1 MTPTD
6 IIKKVRHLEIRT
18 RKLVT
23 DSVTGAYHSS
33 FKGRGMDFEEVR
45 EYAIGDDV
53 RSIDWNVSAKMDKP
67 FIKVYREERELTLM
81 LLIDLSASG
90 IFGSVEQSKR
100 ERAAEIA
107 SVLAFSATRNN
118 DKVGLLLY
126 TDDVEHYIPPKK
138 GRRHILRVI
147 RDILFFEPRDKG
159 TNHKAALDY
168 LNRVQRRKSVVFL
181 ISDFLDSDTTS
192 NEKPTT
198 RHAVVPKGGGGTTNH
213 TSRPS
218 TEGRGRNEQLFNTLA
233 LTNQRHDLISIALT
247 DPRERELPNVGLITL
262 EDAETGEMVEL
273 DTGSRGVRDRYKK
286 QAAERHAD
294 FTSGMRKKGLDWI
307 EASTEGPYL
316 PALRQL
322 FARRASRH

>member
-1 MTPTD
+1 MTPSD
-6 IIKKVRHLEIRT
+6 IIKKVRRLEIRT

-53 RSIDWNVSAKMDKP
+53 RTIDWNVSAKMDKP
-67 FIKVYREERELTLM
+67 FVKVYREERELTLM

-90 IFGSVEQSKR
+90 IFGSIDQSKR

-126 TDDVEHYIPPKK
+126 TDVVEHYIPPKK

-147 RDILFFEPRDKG
+147 RDILFVEPEQRG
-159 TNHKAALDY
+159 TDHKSALDY
-168 LNRVQRRKSVVFL
+168 LNRVQRRKTVVFL
-181 ISDFLDSDTTS
+181 ISDFLEADSS
-192 NEKPTT
+192 
-198 RHAVVPKGGGGTTNH
+198 
-213 TSRPS
+213 
-218 TEGRGRNEQLFNTLA
+218 LFKTLA
-233 LTNQRHDLISIALT
+233 LTNQRHDLIAIALS
-247 DPRERELPNVGLITL
+247 DPRESELPPVGLITL
-262 EDAETGEMVEL
+262 EDAETGEMVEI
-273 DTGSRGVRDRYKK
+273 DTGSKALRERYK
-286 QAAERHAD
+286 QLAAKRRNA
-294 FTSGMRKKGLDWI
+294 FQSGMRKKGIDWI

>member
-1 MTPTD
+1 MNTSD
-6 IIKKVRHLEIRT
+6 IIKKVRHIEIRT
-18 RKLVT
+18 RRLVT
-23 DSVTGAYHSS
+23 DSVSGAYHSS

-45 EYAIGDDV
+45 EYSIGDDV
-53 RSIDWNVSAKMDKP
+53 RTIDWNVSAKMNKP

-107 SVLAFSATRNN
+107 GVLAFSATRNN

-126 TDDVEHYIPPKK
+126 TDQVEHYIPPKK
-138 GRRHILRVI
+138 GRRHILRVV
-147 RDILFFEPRDKG
+147 RDILFFEPSGRA
-159 TNHKAALDY
+159 TNHKSALDY
-168 LNRVQRRKSVVFL
+168 LNQMQRRKSVVFL
-181 ISDFLDSDTTS
+181 VSDFL
-192 NEKPTT
+192 E
-198 RHAVVPKGGGGTTNH
+198 
-213 TSRPS
+213 SRPA
-218 TEGRGRNEQLFNTLA
+218 TAGRKHELFNALA
-233 LTNQRHDLISIALT
+233 LTNRRHDLISIALT

-273 DTGSRGVRDRYKK
+273 DTGSRAVRERYRKLASER
-286 QAAERHAD
+286 QAA
-294 FTSGMRKKGLDWI
+294 FQSSMRKKGLDWI

-322 FARRASRH
+322 FNRRASRH

>member
-1 MTPTD
+1 VNTSD
-6 IIKKVRHLEIRT
+6 IIKKVRRLEIRT
-18 RKLVT
+18 RRLVT
-23 DSVTGAYHSS
+23 DSVTGAYYSS

-53 RSIDWNVSAKMDKP
+53 RTIDWNVSAKMDRP
-67 FIKVYREERELTLM
+67 FVKVFREERELTIM

-107 SVLAFSATRNN
+107 SVIAFSASQNN

-126 TDDVEHYIPPKK
+126 TDEVEHYIPPKK

-147 RDILFFEPRDKG
+147 RDILFFQPKGKG
-159 TNHKAALDY
+159 THHKSALDY

-181 ISDFLDSDTTS
+181 ISDFLESDSSDNNSPLPTS
-192 NEKPTT
+192 HSP
-198 RHAVVPKGGGGTTNH
+198 
-213 TSRPS
+213 
-218 TEGRGRNEQLFNTLA
+218 LFSTLA
-233 LTNQRHDLISIALT
+233 LTHQRHDLVSIALS
-247 DPRERELPNVGLITL
+247 DPREYELPEVGLITL
-262 EDAETGEMVEL
+262 EDAETGEMVEI
-273 DTGSRGVRDRYKK
+273 DTSNRRTRERYA
-286 QAAERHAD
+286 QLARERRER
-294 FTSGMRKKGLDWI
+294 FQTGMRKKGLDWI
-307 EASTEGPYL
+307 EAHTDQPYL

>member
-1 MTPTD
+1 MNTSD
-6 IIKKVRHLEIRT
+6 IIKKVRRLEIRT
-18 RKLVT
+18 RRLVT
-23 DSVTGAYHSS
+23 DSVTGAYYSC

-53 RSIDWNVSAKMDKP
+53 RTIDWNVSAKMDRP
-67 FIKVYREERELTLM
+67 FVKVFREERELTLM

-107 SVLAFSATRNN
+107 SVIAFSASQNN

-126 TDDVEHYIPPKK
+126 TDEVEHYIPPKK

-147 RDILFFEPRDKG
+147 RDILFFQPKGKG
-159 TNHKAALDY
+159 THHKSALDY

-181 ISDFLDSDTTS
+181 ISDFLESDSSDNNSPLPTS
-192 NEKPTT
+192 HSP
-198 RHAVVPKGGGGTTNH
+198 
-213 TSRPS
+213 
-218 TEGRGRNEQLFNTLA
+218 LFSTLA
-233 LTNQRHDLISIALT
+233 LTHQRHDLVSIALS
-247 DPRERELPNVGLITL
+247 DPREYELPEVGLITL
-262 EDAETGEMVEL
+262 EDAETGEMVEI
-273 DTGSRGVRDRYKK
+273 DTSNRRTRERYA
-286 QAAERHAD
+286 QLARERRER
-294 FTSGMRKKGLDWI
+294 FQTGMRKKGLDWI
-307 EASTEGPYL
+307 EAHTDQPYL

>member
-1 MTPTD
+1 MNTSD
-6 IIKKVRHLEIRT
+6 IIKKVRRLEIRT
-18 RKLVT
+18 RRLVT
-23 DSVTGAYHSS
+23 DSVTGAYYSS

-53 RSIDWNVSAKMDKP
+53 RTIDWNVSAKMDRP
-67 FIKVYREERELTLM
+67 FVKVFREERELTIM

-107 SVLAFSATRNN
+107 SVIAFSASQNN

-126 TDDVEHYIPPKK
+126 TDEVEHYIPPKK

-147 RDILFFEPRDKG
+147 RDILFFQPKGKG
-159 TNHKAALDY
+159 THHKSALDY

-181 ISDFLDSDTTS
+181 ISDFLESDSSDNNSPLPTS
-192 NEKPTT
+192 HSP
-198 RHAVVPKGGGGTTNH
+198 
-213 TSRPS
+213 
-218 TEGRGRNEQLFNTLA
+218 LFSTLA
-233 LTNQRHDLISIALT
+233 LTHQRHDLVSIVLSG
-247 DPRERELPNVGLITL
+247 PREYELPEVGLITL
-262 EDAETGEMVEL
+262 EDAETGEMVEI
-273 DTGSRGVRDRYKK
+273 DTSNRRTRERYA
-286 QAAERHAD
+286 QLARERRER
-294 FTSGMRKKGLDWI
+294 FQTGMRKKGLDWI
-307 EASTEGPYL
+307 EAHTDQPYL

>member
-1 MTPTD
+1 MNTSD
-6 IIKKVRHLEIRT
+6 ILKKVRRLEIRT
-18 RKLVT
+18 RRLVT
-23 DSVTGAYHSS
+23 DSVTGAYYSS

-53 RSIDWNVSAKMDKP
+53 RTIDWNVSAKMDRP
-67 FIKVYREERELTLM
+67 FVKVFREERELTLM

-107 SVLAFSATRNN
+107 SVIAFSASQNN

-126 TDDVEHYIPPKK
+126 TDEVEHYIPPKK

-147 RDILFFEPRDKG
+147 RDILFFEPKGKG
-159 TNHKAALDY
+159 TDHKSALDY

-181 ISDFLDSDTTS
+181 ISDFLESDSPDIDSPPPTS
-192 NEKPTT
+192 HSP
-198 RHAVVPKGGGGTTNH
+198 
-213 TSRPS
+213 
-218 TEGRGRNEQLFNTLA
+218 LFATLA
-233 LTNQRHDLISIALT
+233 LTHQRHDLVSIALS
-247 DPRERELPNVGLITL
+247 DPREFELPEVGLITL
-262 EDAETGEMVEL
+262 EDAETGEMVEI
-273 DTGSRGVRDRYKK
+273 DTGSRSARERYA
-286 QAAERHAD
+286 QLARERRER
-294 FTSGMRKKGLDWI
+294 FQTGMRKKGLDWI
-307 EASTEGPYL
+307 EARTDQPYL

>member
-1 MTPTD
+1 MSPSD
-6 IIKKVRHLEIRT
+6 IIKKVRRLEIRT
-18 RKLVT
+18 RQLVT

-53 RSIDWNVSAKMDKP
+53 RTIDWNVSAKMDRP
-67 FIKVYREERELTLM
+67 FVKVFREERELTLM

-107 SVLAFSATRNN
+107 SVLAFSATLNN

-138 GRRHILRVI
+138 GRRHVLRTI
-147 RDILFFEPRDKG
+147 RDILFFEPKGRG
-159 TNHKAALDY
+159 TNHKAVLDY
-168 LNRVQRRKSVVFL
+168 LNRVQRRKTVVFL
-181 ISDFLDSDTTS
+181 ISDFLDNNSTPSDLS
-192 NEKPTT
+192 
-198 RHAVVPKGGGGTTNH
+198 
-213 TSRPS
+213 SQPS
-218 TEGRGRNEQLFNTLA
+218 SLYSTLA
-233 LTNQRHDLISIALT
+233 LTNQRHDLVSIALS
-247 DPRERELPNVGLITL
+247 DPRESELPNVGLITL
-262 EDAETGEMVEL
+262 EDAETGEMVEIN
-273 DTGSRGVRDRYKK
+273 TSSAKIRKRY
-286 QAAERHAD
+286 AELAHERRNEFESH
-294 FTSGMRKKGLDWI
+294 MRKKGLDWI
-307 EASTEGPYL
+307 EARTDQPYL